1 MNVLMKRKLLLLTP
15 LAALAALLGASSV
28 FATQTAT
35 PSSVDL
41 GAIKSNGANHVATTV
56 NYAVSADVSRSPL
69 TVKID
74 QDPGILV
81 WTADHG
87 TCPDSSTPLPA
98 GAYSCTLNAA
108 FQVTGSVDGN
118 YRAFLRIQQ
127 SGSTTVVVP
136 LTVDLFPGEAVKK
149 KCKKK
154 GKRRAASAK
163 KKKCKK
169 KKH

>member
-1 MNVLMKRKLLLLTP
+1 MKRKLLLLTP
-15 LAALAALLGASSV
+15 LAALATLLGASTV

-35 PSSVDL
+35 PSSVDF
-41 GAIKSNGANHVATTV
+41 GAIQSNGANHVATTV
-56 NYAVSADVSRSPL
+56 NYAVTADVSRSPL
-69 TVKID
+69 IVKID
-74 QDPGILV
+74 QDPGNLV

-87 TCPDSSTPLPA
+87 TCPDSSTQLPP
-98 GAYSCTLNAA
+98 GDYSCTLNAA

-127 SGSTTVVVP
+127 TGSATVVVP
-136 LTVDLFPGEAVKK
+136 LTVNLFPGEGGKK

-154 GKRRAASAK
+154 GKKSEAQSA

-169 KKH
+169 KKG

>member
-1 MNVLMKRKLLLLTP
+1 MKRKLLLLTP
-15 LAALAALLGASSV
+15 LAALAALLSASSV

-41 GAIKSNGANHVATTV
+41 GNIQSNGANHVATTV
-56 NYAVSADVSRSPL
+56 NYQVTADEPRSPISV
-69 TVKID
+69 TID
-74 QDPGILV
+74 QDPGNLL

-87 TCPDSSTPLPA
+87 TCPDSNTPLPA

-108 FQVTGSVDGN
+108 FQVTGNVDGN
-118 YRAFLRIQQ
+118 YRAFLRIHQN
-127 SGSTTVVVP
+127 GSVTVVVP
-136 LTVDLFPGEAVKK
+136 LTVDLFPGEGGKK

-154 GKRRAASAK
+154 GKKSEAQSA

-169 KKH
+169 KK

>member
-1 MNVLMKRKLLLLTP
+1 MKRKLLLLTS

-41 GAIKSNGANHVATTV
+41 GDIQSNGANHVATTV
-56 NYAVSADVSRSPL
+56 NYQVTADEPRSPIS
-69 TVKID
+69 VSID
-74 QDPGILV
+74 QDPGNLV

-87 TCPDSSTPLPA
+87 TCPDSNTPLPA

-108 FQVTGSVDGN
+108 FQVTGDVDGN

-127 SGSTTVVVP
+127 SGSATVVVP
-136 LTVDLFPGEAVKK
+136 LTVDLFPGEGGKK

-154 GKRRAASAK
+154 HKSGAQIA

-169 KKH
+169 KHH